1 MGEHRWSGR
10 VRTWI
15 LAAAALA
22 VPMGLMTVAPSA
34 SAEQPPAGND
44 PAAQTST
51 TPPQV
56 ARGVIVRTIG
66 LGGVAGARAMV
77 DAMPLGL
84 DVSRT
89 KALSTTTDVL
99 LFDQVVSASAAQGI
113 ATALEARP
121 DVLWAE
127 PDLRVQIAA
136 TPDIPNDPLFPQ
148 MSDMWAGGG
157 ASDYSIKAPL
167 AWGVQKGA
175 PGVVVAVI
183 DTGIALHPDLNAN
196 VVAGYDFIS
205 DVAVANDGNGWD
217 PDPADPGDWI
227 SSAEASA
234 GEFEGCTVT
243 NSSWHGTHVSGTVAA
258 VQDNNLGI
266 TGVAPGAKVQAVR
279 ALGKCG
285 GYTSDIVVSITWA
298 SGGSVPGVPANAT
311 PAKVINMS
319 LGGNGTC
326 TNAYSS
332 AINGAIARGTT
343 VVVAAG
349 NEDEPITNKVP
360 ANCSG
365 VIAVTATDSRGQRAN
380 YSNYGVLPGQAT
392 LAAPG
397 GDFAVDS
404 GVLSTYNAGTRGP
417 IYPELPG
424 QYIYEEL
431 QGTSMATPHV
441 AGAAALLYSAGLTT
455 PASVRTALISSV
467 QPFNVRGNDWD
478 CTTLQCGAGILDA
491 GRLPLAPSATV
502 PGVPTGLTAA
512 ATSTTT
518 ATITWTAPADDGGSP
533 ITGYVVEES
542 IDGSAYTERD
552 RPSATPTEVEFAG
565 LTPGATY
572 QYRIAAINA
581 EGTGAFSSPSDP
593 LTMPTT
599 DVTAPGQV
607 SGFTKGRF
615 TKLGTQY
622 RVTVRWQPP
631 ADDGGAPVTGYV
643 ARIGTGSRWS
653 SWADLSN
660 AATRLTELRRD
671 TNYRLQV
678 KAVNSAGVGALAVY
692 RFTTPV
698 R

>member
-1 MGEHRWSGR
+1 
-10 VRTWI
+10 
-15 LAAAALA
+15 
-22 VPMGLMTVAPSA
+22 MGLMTVAPSA

-227 SSAEASA
+227 TSAEASA

-319 LGGNGTC
+319 LGGDGTC

-349 NEDEPITNKVP
+349 NEGEPITNKVP

-417 IYPELPG
+417 IYPALSG
-424 QYIYEEL
+424 QYIYEAL

-467 QPFNVRGNDWD
+467 QPFSVRGDDWD

-533 ITGYVVEES
+533 VTGYVVEES

-581 EGTGAFSSPSDP
+581 EGTSAFSSPSDP

-599 DVTAPGQV
+599 DVTVPGQV

-643 ARIGTGSRWS
+643 ARIGTGGRWS

-678 KAVNSAGVGALAVY
+678 KAVNSEGVGALAVY

>member
-1 MGEHRWSGR
+1 M
-10 VRTWI
+10 
-15 LAAAALA
+15 AAAALA

-99 LFDQVVSASAAQGI
+99 LFDQVVSAGAAQGI

-136 TPDIPNDPLFPQ
+136 TPDIPNDPLFSQ

-417 IYPELPG
+417 IYPALSG
-424 QYIYEEL
+424 QYIYEAL

-467 QPFNVRGNDWD
+467 QPFNVRGDDWD

-533 ITGYVVEES
+533 NTGYVVEES

-552 RPSATPTEVEFAG
+552 RPSATPTEVEVAG

-581 EGTGAFSSPSDP
+581 EGTSAFSSPSDP
-593 LTMPTT
+593 LTMPST
-599 DVTAPGQV
+599 DVTVPGQV

-643 ARIGTGSRWS
+643 ARIGTGGRWS

-678 KAVNSAGVGALAVY
+678 KAVNSEGVGALAVY

>member
-1 MGEHRWSGR
+1 
-10 VRTWI
+10 
-15 LAAAALA
+15 
-22 VPMGLMTVAPSA
+22 
-34 SAEQPPAGND
+34 
-44 PAAQTST
+44 
-51 TPPQV
+51 
-56 ARGVIVRTIG
+56 
-66 LGGVAGARAMV
+66 MV

-136 TPDIPNDPLFPQ
+136 TPDIPNDPLFSQ

-175 PGVVVAVI
+175 PDVVVAVI

-227 SSAEASA
+227 TSAEASA

-417 IYPELPG
+417 IYPALSG
-424 QYIYEEL
+424 QYIYEAL

-467 QPFNVRGNDWD
+467 QPFNVRGDDWD

-502 PGVPTGLTAA
+502 PGAPTGLTAA

-518 ATITWTAPADDGGSP
+518 ATITWTAPADDGGAA

-599 DVTAPGQV
+599 DVTVPGQV

-678 KAVNSAGVGALAVY
+678 KAVNSEGVGALAVY

>member
-157 ASDYSIKAPL
+157 ASDYSMKAPL

-417 IYPELPG
+417 IYPALSG
-424 QYIYEEL
+424 QYIYEAL

-467 QPFNVRGNDWD
+467 QPFSVRGDDWD

-581 EGTGAFSSPSDP
+581 EGTSAFSSPSDP

-643 ARIGTGSRWS
+643 ARIGTGGRWS

-678 KAVNSAGVGALAVY
+678 KAVNSEGVGALAVY

>member
-1 MGEHRWSGR
+1 M
-10 VRTWI
+10 
-15 LAAAALA
+15 AAAALA

-136 TPDIPNDPLFPQ
+136 TPDIPNDPLFSQ

-175 PGVVVAVI
+175 PDVVVAVI

-227 SSAEASA
+227 TSAEASV
-234 GEFEGCTVT
+234 GEFEGCEVT

-311 PAKVINMS
+311 PANVINMS
-319 LGGNGTC
+319 LGGNGLC

-417 IYPELPG
+417 IYPALSG
-424 QYIYEEL
+424 QYIYEAL

-467 QPFNVRGNDWD
+467 QPFSVRGDDWD

-533 ITGYVVEES
+533 VTGYVVEES

-552 RPSATPTEVEFAG
+552 RPSATPTEVEFTG

-678 KAVNSAGVGALAVY
+678 KAVNSEGVGALAVY

>member
-1 MGEHRWSGR
+1 
-10 VRTWI
+10 
-15 LAAAALA
+15 
-22 VPMGLMTVAPSA
+22 
-34 SAEQPPAGND
+34 
-44 PAAQTST
+44 
-51 TPPQV
+51 
-56 ARGVIVRTIG
+56 
-66 LGGVAGARAMV
+66 MV
-77 DAMPLGL
+77 DAMPIGL
-84 DVSRT
+84 DVERT
-89 KALSTTTDVL
+89 KALSATTDVL
-99 LFDQVVSASAAQGI
+99 IFDQVVSASAAQGI

-167 AWGVQKGA
+167 AWGAQKGS

-183 DTGIALHPDLNAN
+183 DSGIALHPDLNAN
-196 VVAGYDFIS
+196 VVPGYDFIS

-227 SSAEASA
+227 TSAEASA
-234 GEFEGCTVT
+234 GEFEGCDVT

-258 VQDNNLGI
+258 IQDNNLGI
-266 TGVAPGAKVQAVR
+266 TGVAPGAKIQAVR

-298 SGGSVPGVPANAT
+298 SGGNVPGVPANPT
-311 PAKVINMS
+311 PAQVINMS
-319 LGGNGTC
+319 LGGDGAC
-326 TNAYSS
+326 TNAYLS

-349 NEDEPITNKVP
+349 NEGEPITNKVP

-365 VIAVTATDSRGQRAN
+365 VIAVTATDSRGQRAE
-380 YSNYGVLPGQAT
+380 YSNYGVAVGQAT
-392 LAAPG
+392 IAAPG
-397 GDFAVDS
+397 GDFSVDN
-404 GVLSTYNAGTRGP
+404 GVLSTHNAGTRGP

-424 QYIYEEL
+424 QYVYEAL

-441 AGAAALLYSAGLTT
+441 AGAAALLYSSGFTS
-455 PASVRTALISSV
+455 PASVRTTLISSV
-467 QPFNVRGNDWD
+467 QPFAVRGTQWD

-502 PGVPTGLTAA
+502 PGAPTGLAAA

-518 ATITWTAPADDGGSP
+518 ATITWAAPADDGGVA
-533 ITGYVVEES
+533 ITGYVLEES
-542 IDGSAYTERD
+542 VNGSAYAERD
-552 RPSATPTEVEFAG
+552 RPSATPPQIEVAG

-581 EGTGAFSSPSDP
+581 EGTGAFSAPSAP

-615 TKLGTQY
+615 IRIGTQY

-631 ADDGGAPVTGYV
+631 ADDGGAPVTDYV
-643 ARIGTGSRWS
+643 ARIGTGGRWS
-653 SWADLSN
+653 SWSDLTS
-660 AATRLTELRRD
+660 AGTRLTELRRD
-671 TNYRLQV
+671 TSYRLQV
-678 KAVNSAGVGALAVY
+678 KAVNSAGEGTLAVY

>member
-1 MGEHRWSGR
+1 M
-10 VRTWI
+10 
-15 LAAAALA
+15 AAAALA

-34 SAEQPPAGND
+34 SAEQPPSGKVPSAR
-44 PAAQTST
+44 TST
-51 TPPQV
+51 PPPQV

-136 TPDIPNDPLFPQ
+136 TPDIPNDPLFSQ

-175 PGVVVAVI
+175 PDVVVAVI

-227 SSAEASA
+227 TSAEASA

-311 PAKVINMS
+311 PANVINMS
-319 LGGNGTC
+319 LGGNGLC

-417 IYPELPG
+417 IYPALSG
-424 QYIYEEL
+424 QYIYEAL

-467 QPFNVRGNDWD
+467 QPFSVRGDDWD

-533 ITGYVVEES
+533 VTGYVVEES

-552 RPSATPTEVEFAG
+552 RPSATPTEVEFTG

-581 EGTGAFSSPSDP
+581 EGTSAFSSPSDP

-599 DVTAPGQV
+599 DVTVPGQV

-653 SWADLSN
+653 SWADLST
-660 AATRLTELRRD
+660 AVTRLTELRRD

-678 KAVNSAGVGALAVY
+678 KAVNSEGVGALAVY
-692 RFTTPV
+692 RFATPV

>member
-1 MGEHRWSGR
+1 
-10 VRTWI
+10 
-15 LAAAALA
+15 
-22 VPMGLMTVAPSA
+22 
-34 SAEQPPAGND
+34 
-44 PAAQTST
+44 
-51 TPPQV
+51 
-56 ARGVIVRTIG
+56 
-66 LGGVAGARAMV
+66 MV

-136 TPDIPNDPLFPQ
+136 TPDIPNDPLFSQ

-175 PGVVVAVI
+175 PDVVVAVI

-227 SSAEASA
+227 TSAEASA

-311 PAKVINMS
+311 PANVINMS
-319 LGGNGTC
+319 LGGNGLC

-417 IYPELPG
+417 IYPALSG
-424 QYIYEEL
+424 QYIYEAL

-467 QPFNVRGNDWD
+467 QPFSVRGDDWD

-533 ITGYVVEES
+533 VTGYVVEES

-552 RPSATPTEVEFAG
+552 RPSATPTEVEFTG

-581 EGTGAFSSPSDP
+581 EGTSAFSSPSDP

-599 DVTAPGQV
+599 DVTVPGQV

-653 SWADLSN
+653 SWADLST
-660 AATRLTELRRD
+660 AVTRLTELRRD

-678 KAVNSAGVGALAVY
+678 KAVNSEGVGALAVY
-692 RFTTPV
+692 RFATPV

>member
-1 MGEHRWSGR
+1 VSGHRWSGR

-15 LAAAALA
+15 LAAAALT
-22 VPMGLMTVAPSA
+22 VPMGLMTAAPSA

-136 TPDIPNDPLFPQ
+136 TPDIPNDPLFSR

-167 AWGVQKGA
+167 AWGAQKGA
-175 PGVVVAVI
+175 PDVVVAVI

-227 SSAEASA
+227 TSAEASA
-234 GEFEGCTVT
+234 GEFEGCEVT

-319 LGGNGTC
+319 LGGDGLC

-349 NEDEPITNKVP
+349 NEGEPITNKVP

-397 GDFAVDS
+397 GDFSVDN

-491 GRLPLAPSATV
+491 GRLPLAQSATV
-502 PGVPTGLTAA
+502 PGAPTGLTAV
-512 ATSTTT
+512 ATSATT
-518 ATITWTAPADDGGSP
+518 ASLSWSAPANDGGSP

-542 IDGSAYTERD
+542 IDGSAYAERD
-552 RPSATPTEVEFAG
+552 RPSATPTEVDFAG

-572 QYRIAAINA
+572 RYRIAAINA
-581 EGTGAFSSPSDP
+581 EGTGAFSAPSDP

-607 SGFTKGRF
+607 SGFTTGRF
-615 TKLGTQY
+615 TKIGTQY
-622 RVTVRWQPP
+622 RVTVRWQSP

-653 SWADLSN
+653 SWAELSN

>member
-1 MGEHRWSGR
+1 M
-10 VRTWI
+10 
-15 LAAAALA
+15 AAAALT
-22 VPMGLMTVAPSA
+22 VPMGLMTVAPSV
-34 SAEQPPAGND
+34 SAEQPPPGKVPSAR
-44 PAAQTST
+44 TST
-51 TPPQV
+51 PPPQV

-136 TPDIPNDPLFPQ
+136 TPDIPNDPLFSQ

-175 PGVVVAVI
+175 PDVVVAVI

-227 SSAEASA
+227 TSAEASA

-417 IYPELPG
+417 IYPALSG
-424 QYIYEEL
+424 QYIYEAL

-467 QPFNVRGNDWD
+467 QPFNVRGDDWD

-502 PGVPTGLTAA
+502 PGAPTGLTAA

-518 ATITWTAPADDGGSP
+518 ATITWTAPADDGGAA

-599 DVTAPGQV
+599 DVTVPGQV

-678 KAVNSAGVGALAVY
+678 KAVNSEGVGALAVY

>member
-227 SSAEASA
+227 TSAEASA

-319 LGGNGTC
+319 LGGDGTC

-349 NEDEPITNKVP
+349 NEGEPITNKVP

-417 IYPELPG
+417 IYPALSG
-424 QYIYEEL
+424 QYIYEAL

-467 QPFNVRGNDWD
+467 QPFSVRGDDWD

-533 ITGYVVEES
+533 VTGYVVEES

-581 EGTGAFSSPSDP
+581 EGTSAFSSPSDP

-599 DVTAPGQV
+599 DVTVPGQV

-643 ARIGTGSRWS
+643 ARIGTGGRWS

-678 KAVNSAGVGALAVY
+678 KAVNSEGVGALAVY

>member
-157 ASDYSIKAPL
+157 ASDYSMKAPL

-227 SSAEASA
+227 TSAEASA

-319 LGGNGTC
+319 LGGDGTC

-417 IYPELPG
+417 IYPALSG
-424 QYIYEEL
+424 QYIYEAL

-441 AGAAALLYSAGLTT
+441 AGAAALH
-455 PASVRTALISSV
+455 
-467 QPFNVRGNDWD
+467 
-478 CTTLQCGAGILDA
+478 
-491 GRLPLAPSATV
+491 
-502 PGVPTGLTAA
+502 
-512 ATSTTT
+512 
-518 ATITWTAPADDGGSP
+518 
-533 ITGYVVEES
+533 
-542 IDGSAYTERD
+542 
-552 RPSATPTEVEFAG
+552 
-565 LTPGATY
+565 
-572 QYRIAAINA
+572 
-581 EGTGAFSSPSDP
+581 
-593 LTMPTT
+593 
-599 DVTAPGQV
+599 
-607 SGFTKGRF
+607 
-615 TKLGTQY
+615 
-622 RVTVRWQPP
+622 
-631 ADDGGAPVTGYV
+631 
-643 ARIGTGSRWS
+643 
-653 SWADLSN
+653 
-660 AATRLTELRRD
+660 
-671 TNYRLQV
+671 
-678 KAVNSAGVGALAVY
+678 
-692 RFTTPV
+692 
-698 R
+698 

>member
-1 MGEHRWSGR
+1 MTTRRRPGWQKA
-10 VRTWI
+10 WI
-15 LAAAALA
+15 AAAAALA
-22 VPMGLMTVAPSA
+22 LPLALAAITPSA
-34 SAEQPPAGND
+34 SAASPTGKGAAGASS
-44 PAAQTST
+44 PSS
-51 TPPQV
+51 PQV
-56 ARGVIVRTIG
+56 ARGVIIRTIG
-66 LGGVAGARAMV
+66 FGAVAGASAMV
-77 DAMPLGL
+77 NAMPTGL
-84 DVSRT
+84 DVART

-99 LFDQVVSASAAQGI
+99 VFDQVVSASAARGI

-167 AWGVQKGA
+167 AWSNQKGTA
-175 PGVVVAVI
+175 DVVVAVI

-196 VVAGYDFIS
+196 VVPGYDFIS

-227 SSAEASA
+227 TAAEASTV
-234 GEFEGCTVT
+234 EFEGCDVT

-285 GYTSDIVVSITWA
+285 GYTSDIIAGITWA

-319 LGGNGTC
+319 LGGDGPC
-326 TNAYSS
+326 TNSYAS
-332 AINGAIARGTT
+332 AINGAISRGTT

-349 NEDEPITNKVP
+349 NEDEPITNKAP

-365 VIAVTATDSRGQRAN
+365 VIAVTATDSRGQRAE
-380 YSNYGVLPGQAT
+380 YSNYGVAAGQAT
-392 LAAPG
+392 IAAPG

-424 QYIYEEL
+424 QYVYEGL

-441 AGAAALLYSAGLTT
+441 AGAAALLYSAGIST
-455 PASVRTALISSV
+455 PASVRAALVSSV
-467 QPFNVRGNDWD
+467 QPFSVRGNQWD
-478 CTTLQCGAGILDA
+478 CTTLECGAGILDA
-491 GRLPLAPSATV
+491 SLMPLAPSATV
-502 PGVPTGLTAA
+502 PGAPTGLAA
-512 ATSTTT
+512 VATSTTS
-518 ATITWTAPADDGGSP
+518 ATITWTAPADDGGAA
-533 ITGYVVEES
+533 ITGYVLEES
-542 IDGSAYTERD
+542 VNGSAYAVRGS
-552 RPSATPTEVEFAG
+552 PSATTTEAFAEG
-565 LTPGATY
+565 MTPGATY

-581 EGTGAFSSPSDP
+581 EGTGAFSQPSAP

-615 TKLGTQY
+615 TKSGTLY

-631 ADDGGAPVTGYV
+631 ADDGGAPVIGYV
-643 ARIGTGSRWS
+643 ARIGTGGRWS
-653 SWADLSN
+653 SWSDLTS
-660 AATRLTELRRD
+660 AGTRLTDLRRD

>member
-1 MGEHRWSGR
+1 
-10 VRTWI
+10 
-15 LAAAALA
+15 
-22 VPMGLMTVAPSA
+22 
-34 SAEQPPAGND
+34 
-44 PAAQTST
+44 
-51 TPPQV
+51 
-56 ARGVIVRTIG
+56 
-66 LGGVAGARAMV
+66 
-77 DAMPLGL
+77 MPLGL

-157 ASDYSIKAPL
+157 ASDYSMKAPL

-227 SSAEASA
+227 TSAEASA

-319 LGGNGTC
+319 LGGDGTC

-417 IYPELPG
+417 IYPALSG

-467 QPFNVRGNDWD
+467 QPFNVRGDDWD

-502 PGVPTGLTAA
+502 PGVPTGLTSL

-552 RPSATPTEVEFAG
+552 RTSATPTEVEFAG

-593 LTMPTT
+593 LTMPST
-599 DVTAPGQV
+599 DVTVPGQV
-607 SGFTKGRF
+607 SGFTKGSF

-631 ADDGGAPVTGYV
+631 ADDGGAPVIGYV

>member
-1 MGEHRWSGR
+1 
-10 VRTWI
+10 
-15 LAAAALA
+15 
-22 VPMGLMTVAPSA
+22 MGLMTVAPSA

-136 TPDIPNDPLFPQ
+136 TPDIPNDPLFSQ

-175 PGVVVAVI
+175 PDVVVAVI

-227 SSAEASA
+227 TSAEASV
-234 GEFEGCTVT
+234 GEFEGCEVT

-311 PAKVINMS
+311 PANVINMS
-319 LGGNGTC
+319 LGGNGLC

-417 IYPELPG
+417 IYPALSG
-424 QYIYEEL
+424 QYIYEAL

-467 QPFNVRGNDWD
+467 QPFSVRGDDWD

-533 ITGYVVEES
+533 VTGYVVEES

-552 RPSATPTEVEFAG
+552 RPSATPTEVEFTG

-678 KAVNSAGVGALAVY
+678 KAVNSEGVGALAVY

>member
-1 MGEHRWSGR
+1 
-10 VRTWI
+10 
-15 LAAAALA
+15 
-22 VPMGLMTVAPSA
+22 
-34 SAEQPPAGND
+34 
-44 PAAQTST
+44 
-51 TPPQV
+51 
-56 ARGVIVRTIG
+56 VIVRTIG

-175 PGVVVAVI
+175 PDVVVAVI

-417 IYPELPG
+417 IYPALSG
-424 QYIYEEL
+424 QYIYEAL

-467 QPFNVRGNDWD
+467 QPFSVRGDDWD

-533 ITGYVVEES
+533 VTGYVVEES

-552 RPSATPTEVEFAG
+552 RPSATPTEVEFTG

-643 ARIGTGSRWS
+643 ARIGTGGRWS

-678 KAVNSAGVGALAVY
+678 KAVNSEGVGALAVY

>member
-1 MGEHRWSGR
+1 MIARRGAGR
-10 VRTWI
+10 PKAWI
-15 LAAAALA
+15 AAAAALA
-22 VPMGLMTVAPSA
+22 LPMSLMAITSSA
-34 SAEQPPAGND
+34 SAASQSGKGAAG
-44 PAAQTST
+44 ASST
-51 TPPQV
+51 PSPQV

-66 LGGVAGARAMV
+66 LGSVAGARAMV
-77 DAMPLGL
+77 DAMPIGL
-84 DVSRT
+84 DVERT
-89 KALSTTTDVL
+89 KALSATTDVL
-99 LFDQVVSASAAQGI
+99 IFDQVVSASAAQGI

-167 AWGVQKGA
+167 AWGVQKGS

-183 DTGIALHPDLNAN
+183 DSGIALHPDLNAN
-196 VVAGYDFIS
+196 VVPGYDFIS

-227 SSAEASA
+227 TSAEASA
-234 GEFEGCTVT
+234 GEFEGCDVS

-258 VQDNNLGI
+258 IQDNNLGI
-266 TGVAPGAKVQAVR
+266 TGVAPGAKIQAVR

-319 LGGNGTC
+319 LGGDGAC
-326 TNAYSS
+326 TNAYLS

-349 NEDEPITNKVP
+349 NEGEPITNKVP

-365 VIAVTATDSRGQRAN
+365 VIAVTATDGRGQRAE
-380 YSNYGVLPGQAT
+380 YSNYGVALGQAT
-392 LAAPG
+392 IAAPG
-397 GDFAVDS
+397 GDFSVDN
-404 GVLSTYNAGTRGP
+404 GVLSTHNAGTRGP

-424 QYIYEEL
+424 QYVYEAL

-455 PASVRTALISSV
+455 SASVRSALISSV
-467 QPFNVRGNDWD
+467 QPFAVRGTQWD

-502 PGVPTGLTAA
+502 PGAPTGVAAA

-518 ATITWTAPADDGGSP
+518 ATITWTAPADDGGAA
-533 ITGYVVEES
+533 ITRYVLEES
-542 IDGSAYTERD
+542 VNGSAYAERG
-552 RPSATPTEVEFAG
+552 RPSVTPPEIEVAG
-565 LTPGATY
+565 LMPGATY

-581 EGTGAFSSPSDP
+581 KGTGAFSTPSTP
-593 LTMPTT
+593 LTMPTSV
-599 DVTAPGQV
+599 VTVPGAV

-615 TKLGTQY
+615 TKVGTQY

-631 ADDGGAPVTGYV
+631 TDDGGAAVTDYV
-643 ARIGTGSRWS
+643 ARIGTGGRWS
-653 SWADLSN
+653 SWSDLTS
-660 AATRLTELRRD
+660 AGTRLTELRRD

-678 KAVNSAGVGALAVY
+678 RAVNTAGEGTLAVY

>member
-1 MGEHRWSGR
+1 
-10 VRTWI
+10 
-15 LAAAALA
+15 
-22 VPMGLMTVAPSA
+22 
-34 SAEQPPAGND
+34 
-44 PAAQTST
+44 
-51 TPPQV
+51 
-56 ARGVIVRTIG
+56 
-66 LGGVAGARAMV
+66 MV

-136 TPDIPNDPLFPQ
+136 TPDIPNDPLFSQ

-157 ASDYSIKAPL
+157 ASDYSMKAPL

-349 NEDEPITNKVP
+349 NEGEPITNKVP

-417 IYPELPG
+417 IYPALSG
-424 QYIYEEL
+424 QYIYEAL

-467 QPFNVRGNDWD
+467 QPFSVRGDDWD

-678 KAVNSAGVGALAVY
+678 KAVNSEGVGALAVY

>member
-467 QPFNVRGNDWD
+467 QPFNVRGDDWD

-542 IDGSAYTERD
+542 VDGGAWRGLGTTGDAETYANVVDLVPGSTYQFRVAAVNSSGTGAMSQ
-552 RPSATPTEVEFAG
+552 PSAPLVMPSDVVT
-565 LTPGATY
+565 TPGA
-572 QYRIAAINA
+572 
-581 EGTGAFSSPSDP
+581 
-593 LTMPTT
+593 
-599 DVTAPGQV
+599 V
-607 SGFTKGRF
+607 SGFSKGKF
-615 TKLGTQY
+615 TKRGKTY
-622 RVTVRWQPP
+622 RVTVQWNPP
-631 ADDGGAPVTGYV
+631 ADDGGAEILGYV
-643 ARIGTGSRWS
+643 VRVGAGGAWSAWSDLDEPTTLVTSLRPGLRYTLQVQALNEKGPGTVAS
-653 SWADLSN
+653 
-660 AATRLTELRRD
+660 
-671 TNYRLQV
+671 YRLV
-678 KAVNSAGVGALAVY
+678 PP
-692 RFTTPV
+692 R

>member
-1 MGEHRWSGR
+1 
-10 VRTWI
+10 
-15 LAAAALA
+15 
-22 VPMGLMTVAPSA
+22 
-34 SAEQPPAGND
+34 
-44 PAAQTST
+44 
-51 TPPQV
+51 
-56 ARGVIVRTIG
+56 
-66 LGGVAGARAMV
+66 MV

-227 SSAEASA
+227 TSAEASA

-417 IYPELPG
+417 IYPALSG
-424 QYIYEEL
+424 QYIYEAL

-467 QPFNVRGNDWD
+467 QPFSVRGDDWD

-518 ATITWTAPADDGGSP
+518 ATITWTAPADDGGSA

-581 EGTGAFSSPSDP
+581 EGTSAFSSPSDP

-678 KAVNSAGVGALAVY
+678 KAVNSEGVGALAVY
-692 RFTTPV
+692 RFATPV